1 MTVCMKLFQ
10 TGTRVSCSLPYAGAG
25 IVFDIH
31 GAQLPES
38 VQTLGRGV
46 GVTGGNARVDVV
58 FSNGTISWNLS
69 EALLRGSVQ
78 WRVFDEVASETEVQ
92 SALEH
97 AQIEQAKREAAG
109 RDEAATFAAE
119 VERLK
124 AAPELA
130 HLEQGDDRYSG
141 VLAAKNIRKTL
152 KAAFPA
158 VKFSVRKTSYGS
170 LAIEWN
176 DGPTVKEVE
185 DAAGNFKGGYF
196 CGSEDIYKHQRTPWN
211 EVFGAAEYI
220 SERRN
225 HSAAMTERVIAQIF
239 TDWSD
244 MLAGV
249 ERPSVEQFESGEL
262 FTVRV
267 PGTSD
272 TLQQIIRQTLY
283 RTRG

>member
-1 MTVCMKLFQ
+1 MTICMKLFQ
-10 TGTRVSCSLPYAGAG
+10 PGTRVSCSLPYAGAG

-31 GAQLPES
+31 GAQVPES
-38 VQTLGRGV
+38 VQALGRGV

-58 FSNGTISWNLS
+58 FANGKISRNVS

-78 WRVFDEVASETEVQ
+78 WRVFDEVASENEVQ
-92 SALEH
+92 IALKH
-97 AQIEQAKREAAG
+97 AQTEQAKREAAAC
-109 RDEAATFAAE
+109 DEAATFAAE

-124 AAPELA
+124 TATELA

-141 VLAAKNIRKTL
+141 ALAAKNIRKTL

-158 VKFSVRKTSYGS
+158 IKFSVRKTSYGS
-170 LAIEWN
+170 LAIEWS

-185 DAAGNFKGGYF
+185 DATVNFKAGHF

-225 HSAAMTERVIAQIF
+225 HSSALTERVITQLF

-244 MLAGV
+244 MLSGI
-249 ERPSVEQFESGEL
+249 ERPSVEQFESGGL

-267 PGTSD
+267 PGTTD